1 MKTDI
6 ILRDY
11 QNESLRFLETDFEKL
26 VLAMCPSSGKTETV
40 IYYIDQLVKQNKNL
54 KVLILPHS
62 TNVLLNNF
70 YDRLEQRNV
79 GFTYSTDTSVECNVH
94 ILLPQSKSKIK
105 DKYDLLI
112 VDESHENYFAK
123 TVQNI
128 ISKTKPKKQI
138 LLTGTP
144 YQFIGK
150 EDFKIHFLSLNEL
163 NKSTIPKLRV
173 DIIESNYNWNGN
185 YNKIKEVKK
194 EFNFND
200 VDTKTTLDKTFKFIL
215 NRNNVKKKEV
225 SKTLVICN
233 NIKQSELVKKYLDV
247 FGLSSVLSNS
257 KNDAKSLLIQ
267 DFKRNKINIL
277 IVVNRARLGYDDI
290 DLINL
295 IDMSGTLN
303 PNLIYQMMARVLRG
317 ANDVQKYY
325 VRLTSKKDDSLNS
338 EIATNLALMLTDK
351 KYISTFNG
359 KNFDSQTI
367 IVPNYFSK
375 KYITTSS
382 NFTKNSP
389 KLLIDTDDIISFY
402 RDTISDIDK
411 ENGVF
416 KFCKIKDVLAE
427 LEIKFR
433 ELTLEYCKKIASNYK
448 TRIEWF
454 KSHSRSY
461 NRAQRMGW
469 LQECCKDMVY
479 LKKENKRS
487 KLIRKTLE
495 DCKKSASNF
504 KNRRDWYKA
513 FPNDYNCAYRN
524 GWLEECCK
532 DMIYLNKPPVKHTL
546 DDLIKSASKYST
558 RAEWERGEPS
568 AYFQAKSKKVL
579 DICCKDMIYGR
590 RTLNDCLIISSK
602 YNSRKTF
609 KKENNTVYEYALR
622 KGWLEECCKD
632 MKNDLNITNR
642 TFEDCLREALK
653 YKTLSEWIK
662 SDKAS
667 YGKAKKEGWDIECY
681 KHFSKE
687 PKRKFDTSKLTIQ
700 DCIKDASKYLTK
712 TDWER
717 NSHSIYN
724 YSKRKNWLNECLEK
738 TGKVKIDLT
747 LEDCIKEASKYSY
760 KYEWVKNDSISFN
773 IAKKN
778 NWLDECYKYFIR
790 AMWNTKLT
798 FEECL
803 IEASK
808 YETRTAWYKSN
819 PSSYH
824 RARKQNWLEDCCKN
838 MTPFFKQYTLEFCKE
853 SASKFKSRFE
863 WAKGDNK
870 IYRFA
875 KKNNWLDECCENMIP
890 FFKKHTLESCIESA
904 SKFTNFT
911 NWKKGDKKSYVYAQR
926 KGWYKECAKH
936 YKK

>member
-11 QNESLRFLETDFEKL
+11 QNESLRFLETNFEKL

-40 IYYIDQLVKQNKNL
+40 IYYIDQLFKQNKNL

-79 GFTYSTDTSVECNVH
+79 KFTYSTDTSVNCNVH

-105 DKYDLLI
+105 DEYDLLI
-112 VDESHENYFAK
+112 VDEAHENYFAK

-185 YNKIKEVKK
+185 YNKLKEVKK

-215 NRNNVKKKEV
+215 NRNNVEKKEV

-257 KNDAKSLLIQ
+257 KSDKKSLLIQ

-325 VRLTSKKDDSLNS
+325 IRLTSKKDDSLNS

-375 KYITTSS
+375 KHITTSS
-382 NFTKNSP
+382 NFLKNSP
-389 KLLIDTDDIISFY
+389 KLLIDADDIISFY
-402 RDTISDIDK
+402 RDAISDTDK

-416 KFCKIKDVLAE
+416 KFCKIKDVLIE
-427 LEIKFR
+427 LSINTYNKHTLQSCKEIA
-433 ELTLEYCKKIASNYK
+433 LNYK
-448 TRIEWF
+448 YKKQWEIADG
-454 KSHSRSY
+454 SSY
-461 NRAQRMGW
+461 R
-469 LQECCKDMVY
+469 
-479 LKKENKRS
+479 
-487 KLIRKTLE
+487 
-495 DCKKSASNF
+495 
-504 KNRRDWYKA
+504 
-513 FPNDYNCAYRN
+513 CALRN
-524 GWLEECCK
+524 GWLEECC
-532 DMIYLNKPPVKHTL
+532 V
-546 DDLIKSASKYST
+546 
-558 RAEWERGEPS
+558 
-568 AYFQAKSKKVL
+568 
-579 DICCKDMIYGR
+579 
-590 RTLNDCLIISSK
+590 
-602 YNSRKTF
+602 
-609 KKENNTVYEYALR
+609 
-622 KGWLEECCKD
+622 
-632 MKNDLNITNR
+632 
-642 TFEDCLREALK
+642 
-653 YKTLSEWIK
+653 
-662 SDKAS
+662 
-667 YGKAKKEGWDIECY
+667 
-681 KHFSKE
+681 
-687 PKRKFDTSKLTIQ
+687 
-700 DCIKDASKYLTK
+700 
-712 TDWER
+712 
-717 NSHSIYN
+717 
-724 YSKRKNWLNECLEK
+724 
-738 TGKVKIDLT
+738 
-747 LEDCIKEASKYSY
+747 
-760 KYEWVKNDSISFN
+760 
-773 IAKKN
+773 
-778 NWLDECYKYFIR
+778 
-790 AMWNTKLT
+790 
-798 FEECL
+798 
-803 IEASK
+803 
-808 YETRTAWYKSN
+808 
-819 PSSYH
+819 
-824 RARKQNWLEDCCKN
+824 N
-838 MTPFFKQYTLEFCKE
+838 MTT
-853 SASKFKSRFE
+853 
-863 WAKGDNK
+863 
-870 IYRFA
+870 
-875 KKNNWLDECCENMIP
+875 
-890 FFKKHTLESCIESA
+890 FFKKHTLESCKESA
-904 SKFTNFT
+904 SKFKTRLEWQKNDGSSYACSLRNGWLEECCVNMKSLKLTHTLESCKESASKFKT
-911 NWKKGDKKSYVYAQR
+911 RLEWQKKDNRTYSFAKRNKLLDECCENMTKPIRISKYTLDSCKKSASKFKTKIDWKKGMDKGFYHYAVINNFLDECCVNMKPLKFKHTLESCKESASKFNSKTEWLNSDSKSYAYAIRNGFINECCVNMKPLRLKHTLESCKESASKFNSKTEWR
-926 KGWYKECAKH
+926 KKDIKSYDASRKMGWLEECCKH